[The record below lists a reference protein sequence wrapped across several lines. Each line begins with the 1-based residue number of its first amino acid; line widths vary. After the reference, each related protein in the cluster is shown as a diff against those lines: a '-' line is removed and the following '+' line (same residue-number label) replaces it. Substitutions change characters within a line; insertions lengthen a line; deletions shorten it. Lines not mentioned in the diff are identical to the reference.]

1 MSRFQRKKEQMSAID
16 VHAAF
21 TCDDILN
28 EILLRLPQKFVFR
41 LILVS
46 KRWLRVICSSSFR
59 SDYHAKWRVNFHLLG
74 FFVCN
79 QLYLCRPK
87 DGMHRPR
94 SEPALQLLSACEEGD
109 DVCNDLLSSANCKQ
123 LGYFIDSANGLLL
136 CGRHP
141 LTYSVW
147 NPISKVLFQLPQ
159 PQRFYKLLCMAFIVE
174 DYFNDIL
181 HYKVI
186 RANCE
191 CKREVNTVS
200 IETFSSVTG
209 TWKHFTLMCSS
220 TFALRPWTVATV
232 INGVVY
238 WFATQGKIAIKESL
252 AIYDPRVGNR
262 RIVLL
267 KLPDGKISQDYDEF
281 VLGESSDGLLQYG
294 QSSKSGMEIWVLE
307 KEQDS
312 CSSYNTRN
320 VESNRKWKFRYRLS
334 FKTMWKKNPS
344 FCKQSK
350 EAQILSFLPQNSEY
364 VFIRSGQNILLF
376 HIESQMLKL
385 IRYHG
390 PSSPIQWDFSKAV
403 PYFQPSWPRS
413 SLCHENATPSSWPS
427 SGHGNVTPAWPS
439 W

>member
-1 MSRFQRKKEQMSAID
+1 MSRHQRKKEKMSENY
-16 VHAAF
+16 VHAAL

-28 EILLRLPQKFVFR
+28 EILLRLPEKFVFR

-59 SDYHAKWRVNFHLLG
+59 SDYHARWRVNFHLLG

-87 DGMHRPR
+87 DGMRRPR

-123 LGYFIDSANGLLL
+123 LGYFIDSANGLFL

-159 PQRFYKLLCMAFIVE
+159 PQRFYKRLCMAFIVE

-200 IETFSSVTG
+200 VETFSSVTG
-209 TWKHFTLMCSS
+209 TWKHFTLTCSS

-267 KLPDGKISQDYDEF
+267 KFCFSRTQMGYCSMVRAASQAWRYGFLRRNKI
-281 VLGESSDGLLQYG
+281 VAHLLIQETLN
-294 QSSKSGMEIWVLE
+294 QTASG
-307 KEQDS
+307 
-312 CSSYNTRN
+312 
-320 VESNRKWKFRYRLS
+320 
-334 FKTMWKKNPS
+334 
-344 FCKQSK
+344 
-350 EAQILSFLPQNSEY
+350 IL
-364 VFIRSGQNILLF
+364 
-376 HIESQMLKL
+376 
-385 IRYHG
+385 
-390 PSSPIQWDFSKAV
+390 D
-403 PYFQPSWPRS
+403 
-413 SLCHENATPSSWPS
+413 TD
-427 SGHGNVTPAWPS
+427 
-439 W
+439 

>member
-1 MSRFQRKKEQMSAID
+1 MSRQDKKKENMLDND
-16 VHAAF
+16 VHAAL
-21 TCDDILN
+21 TCDDVLN
-28 EILLRLPQKFVFR
+28 EILLWLPEKFVFR

-46 KRWLRVICSSSFR
+46 KRWLRVICSSSFL
-59 SDYHAKWRVNFHLLG
+59 SDYQARWRMNFHLLG

-87 DGMHRPR
+87 DGMRRPK
-94 SEPALQLLSACEEGD
+94 SEPTLQLLSACEEGD
-109 DVCNDLLSSANCKQ
+109 DVCNDLMPSGNCKH

-159 PQRFYKLLCMAFIVE
+159 PQRFYKRLCMAFIAE
-174 DYFNDIL
+174 DNFSDIP

-209 TWKHFTLMCSS
+209 TWKHFTLTCSLKFS
-220 TFALRPWTVATV
+220 LRPWSVATV
-232 INGVVY
+232 IKGVVY
-238 WFATQGKIAIKESL
+238 WFATQGKISIKESV
-252 AIYDPRVGNR
+252 AIYDPRIGNT

-267 KLPDGKISQDYDEF
+267 KLPDGNISQDYDEF

-312 CSSYNTRN
+312 ISAITSSNM
-320 VESNRKWKFRYRLS
+320 ESNCKWKLRYTVGFRS
-334 FKTMWKKNPS
+334 MWKNFPS
-344 FCKQSK
+344 FSKQTK

-364 VFIRSGQNILLF
+364 VYIRSGQNIFLM
-376 HIESQMLKL
+376 HIESQTLKV
-385 IRYHG
+385 IRHHG
-390 PSSPIQWDFSKAV
+390 LGSPIQWDFSKVV
-403 PYFQPSWPRS
+403 PYFRPSWPRS
-413 SLCHENATPSSWPS
+413 SVCHEKAATSTWPS
-427 SGHGNVTPAWPS
+427 TGHGTAVPAWPS

>member
-1 MSRFQRKKEQMSAID
+1 MSRQEKKKEKMLEND
-16 VHAAF
+16 VHAAL

-28 EILLRLPQKFVFR
+28 EILLRLPEKFVFR

-59 SDYHAKWRVNFHLLG
+59 SDYRARWGVDFHHLG

-79 QLYLCRPK
+79 QLYLNRPK
-87 DGMHRPR
+87 DGMRRPK

-109 DVCNDLLSSANCKQ
+109 DVCNDLMASGNCKQ
-123 LGYFIDSANGLLL
+123 LGYFIDSCNGLLL

-159 PQRFYKLLCMAFIVE
+159 PQRFYKRLCMAFIAE
-174 DYFNDIL
+174 DNFDDIL
-181 HYKVI
+181 QYKVI

-200 IETFSSVTG
+200 IETYSSVTG
-209 TWKHFTLMCSS
+209 TWKHFTLTCSS
-220 TFALRPWTVATV
+220 KFSLRPWTVATV

-238 WFATQGKIAIKESL
+238 WFATQGKIAIKESV
-252 AIYDPRVGNR
+252 AIYDPRVGNTR
-262 RIVLL
+262 VELL
-267 KLPDGKISQDYDEF
+267 KLPDGNISQDYDEF

-312 CSSYNTRN
+312 SISSITTN
-320 VESNRKWKFRYRLS
+320 VQSNRKWKIRYRLG
-334 FKTMWKKNPS
+334 FKAMWKKNPS
-344 FCKQSK
+344 FCKQTK
-350 EAQILSFLPQNSEY
+350 EAQLLSFLPRNSEY
-364 VFIRSGQNILLF
+364 VFIRSGQNIFLL
-376 HIESQMLKL
+376 HIESQMLKVN
-385 IRYHG
+385 RYHG
-390 PSSPIQWDFSKAV
+390 PSSHIQWDFSRVV

-413 SLCHENATPSSWPS
+413 SLCHEKAATSAWPS
-427 SGHGNVTPAWPS
+427 TNQETAAPAWPS